1 MERKVKT
8 GLSAMMIVAI
18 TFIIVGVV
26 FIPLGIFTGMG
37 MMSVDG
43 SFILFVAMFG
53 GMGLLF
59 LTLGIVFL
67 VLEIKKHNLSKRLL
81 AEGYYIYAEV
91 LEVNQNFNI
100 QYGNHGHPY
109 IIRCGYTDETG
120 TLHVFKS
127 RNITRYPGN
136 DLIGQQVRVY
146 LDRNDYSNYKNY
158 YVDIDEILPKVVE
171 H

>member
-1 MERKVKT
+1 MERKVKM

-18 TFIIVGVV
+18 TFIIVGGS
-26 FIPLGIFTGMG
+26 FLPIGIFAGINL
-37 MMSVDG
+37 MSVDEN
-43 SFILFVAMFG
+43 FILFVVIFG
-53 GMGLLF
+53 GMGCLF

-67 VLEIKKHNLSKRLL
+67 VLEIKKRNLSNRLL

-91 LEVNQNFNI
+91 LEVNQNFNV

-109 IIRCGYTDETG
+109 VIKCGYTDETG
-120 TLHVFKS
+120 TLHIFKS
-127 RNITRYPGN
+127 RNIIRYPGN

-146 LDRNDYSNYKNY
+146 LDRNDYNNYKNY
-158 YVDIDEILPKVVE
+158 YLDIDEILPKVVE

>member
-1 MERKVKT
+1 MERKVKM

-18 TFIIVGVV
+18 TFIIIGGS
-26 FIPLGIFTGMG
+26 FLPIGIFAGINL
-37 MMSVDG
+37 MSVDEN
-43 SFILFVAMFG
+43 FILFAVIFG
-53 GMGLLF
+53 GMGCLF

-67 VLEIKKHNLSKRLL
+67 VLEIEKRNLSNRLL

-91 LEVNQNFNI
+91 LEVNQNFNV

-109 IIRCGYTDETG
+109 VIKCGYTDENG
-120 TLHVFKS
+120 TLHIFKS
-127 RNITRYPGN
+127 RNIIRYPGN

-146 LDRNDYSNYKNY
+146 LDRNDYNNYKNY
-158 YVDIDEILPKVVE
+158 YLDIDEILPKVVE

>member
-1 MERKVKT
+1 MERKVKM

-18 TFIIVGVV
+18 TFIIIGGS
-26 FIPLGIFTGMG
+26 FLPIGIFAGINL
-37 MMSVDG
+37 MSVDEN
-43 SFILFVAMFG
+43 FILFVVIFG
-53 GMGLLF
+53 GMGCLF

-67 VLEIKKHNLSKRLL
+67 VLEIKKRNLSKRLL

-91 LEVNQNFNI
+91 LDVNKNYNV

-109 IIRCGYTDETG
+109 VIKCGYTDENG
-120 TLHVFKS
+120 TLHIFKS
-127 RNITRYPGN
+127 RNIIRYLGN

-146 LDRNDYSNYKNY
+146 LDRNDYNNYKNY
-158 YVDIDEILPKVVE
+158 YLDIDEILPKVVE